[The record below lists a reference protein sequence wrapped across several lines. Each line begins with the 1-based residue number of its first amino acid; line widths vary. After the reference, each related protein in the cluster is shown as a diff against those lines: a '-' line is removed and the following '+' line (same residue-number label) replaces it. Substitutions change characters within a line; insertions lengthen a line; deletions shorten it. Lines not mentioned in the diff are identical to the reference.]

1 MFARALGIWSG
12 ILVLAVLNGGM
23 RDLIVTP
30 RFGEATGHIAST
42 IVLCALIALVT
53 RASIRWIGPASR
65 MDAVLIS
72 TSWLTLTLS
81 FELLAGHY
89 LFGNS
94 WARLLADYDVR
105 RGRIWP
111 LVLVTVLFAPM
122 WARER
127 TASQARAMGSPRE
140 NAAAVRTA

>member
-1 MFARALGIWSG
+1 MFARALGVWLG
-12 ILVLAVLNGGM
+12 ILVLAVLNGAV

-30 RFGEATGHIAST
+30 RLGERTGHIAST

-65 MDAVLIS
+65 MDAALIGA
-72 TSWLTLTLS
+72 SWLTLTLS

-94 WARLLADYDVR
+94 WARLL
-105 RGRIWP
+105 
-111 LVLVTVLFAPM
+111 
-122 WARER
+122 
-127 TASQARAMGSPRE
+127 
-140 NAAAVRTA
+140 

>member
-1 MFARALGIWSG
+1 MFARALGVWLG
-12 ILVLAVLNGGM
+12 ILVLAVLNGAV

-30 RFGEATGHIAST
+30 QLGEPTGHIAST
-42 IVLCALIALVT
+42 IVLCVLIALVT

-65 MDAVLIS
+65 MDAALIG

-94 WARLLADYDVR
+94 WARLLADYNVR

-111 LVLVTVLFAPM
+111 LVLVTVLLAPV

-127 TASQARAMGSPRE
+127 TTAGRARAVTSARE
-140 NAAAVRTA
+140 DAVVRTA

>member
-1 MFARALGIWSG
+1 MFARALGVWSG
-12 ILVLAVLNGGM
+12 ILVLAVVNGAV

-30 RFGEATGHIAST
+30 RLGERTGHIAST
-42 IVLCALIALVT
+42 IVLCALIVLVT

-65 MDAVLIS
+65 MDAALIG
-72 TSWLTLTLS
+72 TSWLALTLS

-111 LVLVTVLFAPM
+111 LVLVTVLLAPM

-127 TASQARAMGSPRE
+127 TTAGPARGASSAGAD
-140 NAAAVRTA
+140 AAARTA